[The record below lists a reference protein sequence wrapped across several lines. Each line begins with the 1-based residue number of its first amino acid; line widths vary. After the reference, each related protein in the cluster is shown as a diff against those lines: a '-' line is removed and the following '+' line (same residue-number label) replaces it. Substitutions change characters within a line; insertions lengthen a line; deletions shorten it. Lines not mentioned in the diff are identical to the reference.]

1 MRLVEEWNALYPE
14 FPVAFT
20 DISRRAEE
28 RVKAATIPRTERI
41 ITRGPKALR
50 REQFL
55 PSGPLGPPPLTDG
68 QRQQLRGKF
77 PDLFQER

>member
-1 MRLVEEWNALYPE
+1 M
-14 FPVAFT
+14 
-20 DISRRAEE
+20 
-28 RVKAATIPRTERI
+28 ERI

-55 PSGPLGPPPLTDG
+55 PSGPLGPPPLTEG